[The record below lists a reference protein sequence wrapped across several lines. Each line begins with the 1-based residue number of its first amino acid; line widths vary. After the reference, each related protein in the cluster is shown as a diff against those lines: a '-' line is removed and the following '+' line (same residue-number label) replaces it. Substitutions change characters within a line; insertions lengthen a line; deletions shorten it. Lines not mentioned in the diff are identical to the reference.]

1 MKAIQNDRIQE
12 IPFHYTVLS
21 LATGTLAMLVVMLLL
36 GDAYIPRPHF
46 RQWSL
51 ALYGAATL
59 ISIADGYHI
68 KHAGSV
74 ELAKRLND
82 EYHRY
87 AVIILNGSVG
97 AACVVLTVFSKTW
110 QAHSIPLACV
120 IIMGVVIV
128 GTWASRVIRPN
139 SFLARVRS
147 VFFRIALIALI
158 CDVIWIGTWWIVY
171 VISVWI
177 AVAAIW
183 QLWNDM
189 HALGYQFR

>member
-1 MKAIQNDRIQE
+1 MEAKRNDRIQE
-12 IPFHYTVLS
+12 IPFHYAVLS
-21 LATGTLAMLVVMLLL
+21 LATGILAMLVVMMLL
-36 GDAYIPRPHF
+36 GDAYMPRPHL
-46 RQWSL
+46 RQWAL
-51 ALYGAATL
+51 ALYGAATF
-59 ISIADGYHI
+59 ISIADGYLI

-87 AVIILNGSVG
+87 AVIVLNGSVG
-97 AACVVLTVFSKTW
+97 AVCVVLTVFSKTW

-120 IIMGVVIV
+120 IVMGAVIV
-128 GTWASRVIRPN
+128 GTWASHLIRPN

-158 CDVIWIGTWWIVY
+158 CDIIWPNTWWIVY
-171 VISVWI
+171 AIGVWI
-177 AVAAIW
+177 VVAAIW